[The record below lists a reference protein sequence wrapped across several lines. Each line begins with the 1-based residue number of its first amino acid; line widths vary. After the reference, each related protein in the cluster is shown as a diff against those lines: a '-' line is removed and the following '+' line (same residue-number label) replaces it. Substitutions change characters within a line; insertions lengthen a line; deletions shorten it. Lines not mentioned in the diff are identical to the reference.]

1 MLWTISLGAFVST
14 SFFVIS
20 AFYFDI
26 FLPRTVSVIYL
37 SFLVLMVG
45 GVRLFFRAL
54 LNTTRLA
61 RTQVLIYGA
70 GSSGR
75 QLQVALLQGNEFPDY
90 P

>member
-1 MLWTISLGAFVST
+1 
-14 SFFVIS
+14 
-20 AFYFDI
+20 
-26 FLPRTVSVIYL
+26 
-37 SFLVLMVG
+37 MVG

-75 QLQVALLQGNEFPDY
+75 QLQVALLQGNEFY
-90 P
+90 PVAFVDDDPAKQGCVIQGCTVYNSAQLPTLIDHHG

>member
-1 MLWTISLGAFVST
+1 
-14 SFFVIS
+14 
-20 AFYFDI
+20 
-26 FLPRTVSVIYL
+26 
-37 SFLVLMVG
+37 MVG

-75 QLQVALLQGNEFPDY
+75 QLQVALLQGNEFSQLPLWMMIQPSKDALFRDVPY
-90 P
+90 TIVLSSPP